1 MCTAA
6 GPASA
11 NEALDLLRAAQG
23 MQQVAL
29 GFLSGTD
36 AAGLP
41 TEVMAEVLRQL
52 ECADAIGAAV
62 RGRFLEVFDA
72 QDGHLADGQRTA
84 RSWMVHCTRITRR
97 QAGEHKE
104 EQLLA
109 QAHPLLHAALA
120 EGCVLSKSE
129 ALQIAK
135 WTRQIPKEYRAKAEE
150 IVVTAARAGADLR
163 DLARICG
170 EIREQ
175 TAKPDPDPDPD
186 NGQDGQ
192 DGEDEEE
199 DRDRAVWVGTTFGGA
214 GVIRGDLT
222 GGCASMVQAVLDAL
236 SAPQGGGDLRTRPQ
250 RYHDALEE
258 AMRRLLASNLL
269 PQRAGQPVKA
279 LVHVSFADL
288 CRLDVDSAVQE
299 KLITEYR
306 ARWAAHRAAAS
317 VSTGDGG
324 AWLDGEKAR
333 KIACDAMLVPVVTGD
348 IDPGAVEELILLCV
362 RYHHIRSQ
370 ASPDGPDRTDAGS
383 TDADSAADGVS
394 GAVIPAGLTRSA
406 DLEARRAAAVAE
418 LLAELEHQIIAK
430 VLQVVSG
437 PGGAASF
444 LRRQLLGKPLGGPSL
459 PLDIGQTDDIPVHL
473 RRLVAL
479 RDQTCQFPGG
489 CDQPASGCEAHH
501 VVHRADGGRTSLEN
515 LKDFCW
521 WHHHVVL
528 HQMGWVLT
536 AHADGTSQVRSPAGK
551 VIRSHDPPPRPG

>member
-6 GPASA
+6 APASA

-29 GFLSGTD
+29 GFLSGAD

-41 TEVMAEVLRQL
+41 TEVVSEVLRQL
-52 ECADAIGAAV
+52 ECADAIAAAV
-62 RGRFLEVFDA
+62 RGRFLAVFDT

-84 RSWMVHCTRITRR
+84 RSWLVHCTRVTRR
-97 QAGEHKE
+97 QAGEYKE
-104 EQLLA
+104 EQVLA
-109 QAHPLLHAALA
+109 QAHPVLHAALA
-120 EGCVLSKSE
+120 EGWVLSASE
-129 ALQIAK
+129 ALQVAR
-135 WTRQIPKEYRAKAEE
+135 WTRQIPKEYRAAAEE
-150 IVVTAARAGADLR
+150 LVVAAARAGADLR
-163 DLARICG
+163 GLARICG

-175 TAKPDPDPDPD
+175 TARPDPDPGP
-186 NGQDGQ
+186 GGE
-192 DGEDEEE
+192 DGEDGE
-199 DRDRAVWVGTTFGGA
+199 DRDRAVRVGTTFGGA

-222 GGCASMVQAVLDAL
+222 GRCASMVQAVLDAL
-236 SAPQGGGDLRTRPQ
+236 AAPQGGGDLRTGPQ

-269 PQRAGQPVKA
+269 PRRAGQPVKA
-279 LVHVSFADL
+279 LVHISFADL
-288 CRLDVDSAVQE
+288 LERDGDGVLQDKWIAQ
-299 KLITEYR
+299 YR

-317 VSTGDGG
+317 VATGDGG
-324 AWLDGEKAR
+324 AWLDGDKAR
-333 KIACDAMLVPVVTGD
+333 KIACDAMLIPVVTGD
-348 IDPGAVEELILLCV
+348 VDPGAVEELILLCV
-362 RYHHIRSQ
+362 RYHRVREQ
-370 ASPDGPDRTDAGS
+370 AAPGDPDGTGN
-383 TDADSAADGVS
+383 ADGAGGGV
-394 GAVIPAGLTRSA
+394 VPAGLAGSA
-406 DLEARRAAAVAE
+406 ARDARRAAAVAE
-418 LLAELEHQIIAK
+418 LLAGLEQQIIAK

-459 PLDIGQTDDIPVHL
+459 PLDVGQSDDIPVHL

-479 RDQTCQFPGG
+479 RDQGCQFPGG

-501 VVHRADGGRTSLEN
+501 VVHRADGGRTSLDN

-536 AHADGTSQVRSPAGK
+536 AHADGTSQVTSPEGK
-551 VIRSHDPPPRPG
+551 TIRSHDPPPRPG